1 MTFYDQSF
9 SMTLQVWKISFLNF
23 KTFHVFPGS
32 VRTLKK
38 AIKFLKNP
46 LFHQKYSVVHKRAKI
61 KTKN

>member
-38 AIKFLKNP
+38 AIKFLKKSIIP
-46 LFHQKYSVVHKRAKI
+46 PEVFCGAQ
-61 KTKN
+61 TC